1 MCKSMRAQ
9 QQDRQRTGRED
20 GEMSV
25 IIAPEG
31 KGKEKDLEFKAS
43 LSYIPGLRAAW
54 AIDDSG
60 SKPTTKNG
68 NHSAFLVRMEI
79 VRLLWKTV

>member
-1 MCKSMRAQ
+1 MRAQ

-20 GEMSV
+20 GETSV

-31 KGKEKDLEFKAS
+31 KGREKDPEFEAS
-43 LSYIPGLRAAW
+43 PSYIPGLRAAW

-60 SKPTTKNG
+60 SKPTTKK

-79 VRLLWKTV
+79 VGLLWKTV